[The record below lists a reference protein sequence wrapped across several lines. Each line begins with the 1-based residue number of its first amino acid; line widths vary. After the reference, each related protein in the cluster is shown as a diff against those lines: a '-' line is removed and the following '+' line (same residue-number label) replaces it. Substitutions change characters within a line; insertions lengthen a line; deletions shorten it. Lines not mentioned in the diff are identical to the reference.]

1 MPEGEGA
8 AGEGLFVPPGHYHS
22 PIVCWEEVE
31 ADARSVFGRHPLE
44 VPGVDLRLD
53 EQLALLEELAKY
65 SDELCFPKAPTPGH
79 RYYYEN
85 GGYSY
90 GDAIFLYAMLR
101 HLRPRRLVEVGSGYS
116 SAATLDTNERFLDFE
131 VRCTFVD
138 PSPGLLRSLLKPGDL
153 ERVEVVEA
161 RVQDVDLG
169 LFAQLDWNDVLFVD
183 SSHVSKTGSDVNFLV
198 FEVLP
203 RLRPGVVVHFHDVF
217 AGFEYPRE
225 WVRQGR
231 SWNEAYLLRA
241 FLQYNRCFRVLLHNN
256 LLWHLR
262 PEVVEGSFPL
272 VAENPGASL
281 WIERVD

>member
-1 MPEGEGA
+1 
-8 AGEGLFVPPGHYHS
+8 VPPGHYHS
-22 PIVCWEEVE
+22 PIACWEEVE
-31 ADARSVFGRHPLE
+31 ADALAVFGRHPLE
-44 VPGVDLRLD
+44 VPGVELRLD

-65 SDELCFPKAPTPGH
+65 SEELCFPKMPTPGH
-79 RYYYEN
+79 RYFYEN

-153 ERVEVVEA
+153 DRVEVVEA
-161 RVQDVDLG
+161 RVQDVDPA
-169 LFAQLDWNDVLFVD
+169 LFAQLDWNDVVFVD

-225 WVRQGR
+225 WVSQGR

-256 LLWHLR
+256 LLWQLR